1 MISIQRPAI
10 PLILT
15 TKGTLAN
22 AKLNARIHASPGIL
36 LKSKE
41 FSAKIYA
48 HHDVKTTLS
57 VAQHGKCAFCEAKI
71 THVSYG
77 HIEHYRPKAGCK
89 QSKKD
94 KLHKPGY
101 FWLAYTWENLLFS
114 CELCNSRHKGN
125 LFPLA
130 NPKSRVKSASGNL
143 TDEQPLF
150 IDPASQNPSDFIRF
164 RKHVPFAVNGNLYGK
179 QTIHSLGLKRDALNE
194 HRSAR
199 LLMIARLWQSTVE
212 LRKSTSAAAMRKS
225 IENEVT
231 LRNVTH
237 PSSEYSAMA
246 RDYLQSVGLGET
258 H

>member
-1 MISIQRPAI
+1 MKA
-10 PLILT
+10 
-15 TKGTLAN
+15 A
-22 AKLNARIHASPGIL
+22 
-36 LKSKE
+36 
-41 FSAKIYA
+41 
-48 HHDVKTTLS
+48 LS

-77 HIEHYRPKAGCK
+77 HIEHYRPKAGYK

-94 KLHKPGY
+94 KLHIPGY

-130 NPKSRVKSASGNL
+130 NPKSRAKSASDNL

-150 IDPASQNPSDFIRF
+150 IDPASQNPSDLIRF
-164 RKHVPFAVNGNLYGK
+164 RKHVPFAVKGNLHGK
-179 QTIHSLGLKRDALNE
+179 QTIASLGLNRDALNE

-199 LLMIARLWQSTVE
+199 LLLIVRLWQSTVE
-212 LRKSTSAAAMRKS
+212 LRKSTSVDALRRS

-231 LRNVTH
+231 PRNVTQ
-237 PSSEYSAMA
+237 PSAEYSAMA
-246 RDYLQSVGLGET
+246 RDYLQSVGFA
-258 H
+258 